1 MTHKR
6 MKKYGWFIA
15 KHRVIVLILALIIL
29 IPAFYGMAITDINYD
44 MLTYLPAN
52 LDSMK
57 GQDIL
62 DKKFSNAAT
71 SFLIIQKMES
81 KDIVKLKDK
90 ISNIQGI
97 DKVIWTSDILDTSVP
112 SEILPEDVRDV
123 FYSKDSTL
131 MIIKFNESASSDVTQ
146 KAIGDIRK
154 VANKQCFLSGAS
166 AIVKDTKDLADKEAP
181 QYVLIAVLLSTI
193 LLSFV
198 MDSFVTPF
206 IFLMGIGMAIV
217 YNLGTNVF
225 LGSISYVTKSIA
237 AVLQLGVTMDFSIFL
252 YHRYEEERRTAST
265 KEEAMAEAISKTII
279 PISGSCLTAVAGF
292 LAMCV
297 MKLSLGYDIGIVM
310 AKGVILGFLSVIT
323 ILPCFILVFDNMR
336 IKFSH
341 KVMMPSFTKTA
352 NFLGKHYKLLITIF
366 LLAFIPA
373 IIGKQKA
380 EVYYNL
386 DRSLPQNLPS
396 VVATNKLK
404 ADYNMTTTHFI
415 LVNKNLDSYKIEQMT
430 GDIEKVQGV
439 NKVICFDKFV
449 GPGVPESFIPDD
461 IKENFQKDNYKL
473 MLVNSSYK
481 AASDEVNTQLSQINK
496 IVKSYDKGGIITGEG
511 ALTKDLIEIAD
522 KDFIRVDVVSVV
534 AILVIIGLV
543 YMSLSIPVILVMSIE
558 LAIFINMAIPYY
570 TGEVIPFVASIVI
583 GCIQLGS
590 CVNYAILVTTRYRE
604 EIYKNDDKFEAMR
617 VTVKE
622 TSKSVAASALSF
634 FAATIGVGFISKLEM
649 IKSLCTMMARGA
661 LISMFIIIFILPCLL
676 LVLEKPVAYTTR
688 NWKKPLKLST
698 KCAEEGR

>member
-1 MTHKR
+1 
-6 MKKYGWFIA
+6 MKKYGRFIA
-15 KHRVIVLILALIIL
+15 KHRVIVLILALIL
-29 IPAFYGMAITDINYD
+29 LVPAFYGMAITDINYD
-44 MLTYLPAN
+44 MLTYLPSN

-57 GQDIL
+57 GQEIL

-71 SFLIIQKMES
+71 SFLIVQKMES
-81 KDIVKLKDK
+81 KDIIKLKDK
-90 ISNIQGI
+90 IAKIEGV
-97 DKVIWTSDILDTSVP
+97 DKVIWTSDILDNSVP
-112 SEILPEDVRDV
+112 SEILPEDLKDV
-123 FYSKDSTL
+123 FYKKDSTL
-131 MIIKFNESASSDVTQ
+131 IIIKFNESASSHVTQ

-154 VANKQCFLSGAS
+154 AANKQCFLSGAS

-206 IFLMGIGMAIV
+206 LFLLGIGMAIV

-252 YHRYEEERRTAST
+252 YHRYEEERRTAPS

-310 AKGVILGFLSVIT
+310 AKGVVLGFISVIT
-323 ILPCFILVFDNMR
+323 ILPCFILIFDNVR
-336 IKFSH
+336 VKFSH
-341 KVMMPSFTKTA
+341 RVMMPSFTKTS
-352 NFLGKHYKLLITIF
+352 NFLAKHYKLLIAIF

-373 IIGKQKA
+373 IIGRQKA

-386 DRSLPQNLPS
+386 DRSLPQNLTS

-415 LVNKNLDSYKIEQMT
+415 LVNKNLDSYKIQQMT
-430 GDIEKVQGV
+430 KEIEEVQGV

-449 GPGVPESFIPDD
+449 GPGLPESFIPED
-461 IKENFQKDNYKL
+461 IKENFEKDNYKL

-481 AASDEVNTQLSQINK
+481 AASDEVNAQLKLINK
-496 IVKSYDKGGIITGEG
+496 IVKGYDKGGLITGEG

-522 KDFIRVDVVSVV
+522 KDFVRVDVVSVV
-534 AILVIIGLV
+534 AILIIIGLV
-543 YMSLSIPVILVMSIE
+543 YMSLSIPIILVMSIE
-558 LAIFINMAIPYY
+558 LAIFINMAIPFY
-570 TGEVIPFVASIVI
+570 TGEIIPFVASIVI

-590 CVNYAILVTTRYRE
+590 CVNYAILVTTRFRE
-604 EIYKNDDKFEAMR
+604 EIFKNDNKFEAMKI
-617 VTVKE
+617 TVKE
-622 TSKSVAASALSF
+622 TSRSVAASALSF

-661 LISMFIIIFILPCLL
+661 LLSMFVIIFILPCLL
-676 LVLEKPVAYTTR
+676 LVLEKPVACTTK
-688 NWKKPLKLST
+688 NWRKPLKANM
-698 KCAEEGR
+698 KYAEEGR